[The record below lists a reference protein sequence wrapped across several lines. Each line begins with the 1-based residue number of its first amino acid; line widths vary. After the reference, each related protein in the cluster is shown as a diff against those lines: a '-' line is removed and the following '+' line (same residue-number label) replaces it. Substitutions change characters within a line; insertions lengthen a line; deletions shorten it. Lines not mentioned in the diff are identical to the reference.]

1 MKRTIRIPLVFIII
15 LIIAIVLCIKSFAT
29 TTNGIITEI
38 TVNMREKPS
47 TTSKVIMYVTQDDKV
62 EVLEKT
68 GDWYK
73 IKYKNKT
80 GYVSANFVKV
90 DKEVKNTNQEQN
102 KIDSEK
108 PVEEVTETIEA
119 KLQIVQ
125 NTEVRIVP
133 NVTSSIIYTA
143 TADTAIELL
152 EQMNGWSY
160 IKVSNICG
168 WVRTENL
175 KEVTKET
182 PTTVE
187 EKEEDNTK
195 LKNEIAYVK
204 YDSTNLRK
212 EPSTDAAIVEK
223 LKMNTEVTI
232 IEDVDAIWYKVKVKE
247 NTGYISKDL
256 LTKEKQKENQVEE
269 TQTNTTTS
277 RDGGTTQR
285 EEPTV
290 IGSTTEKKE
299 EPKKD
304 TNITNN
310 SSKENEIVA
319 YAKQYLGYAYVYGG
333 SSPKTGFD
341 CSGFTSYVYKHFGYN
356 LSRSSVGQASNGT
369 KVSKEELKPGD
380 LVIYKNTSLTKIG
393 HVGIY
398 IGDNKMIHASE
409 PGVGVTI
416 TDIDSKAHKYP
427 QRFVMGRRIIK

>member
-1 MKRTIRIPLVFIII
+1 MKKTIRIPLVFMII

-47 TTSKVIMYVTQDDKV
+47 TNSKVIMYVTQDDKV

-80 GYVSANFVKV
+80 GYVSAEFVKV
-90 DKEVKNTNQEQN
+90 DKDVKNTNQEQN

-119 KLQIVQ
+119 KLQIAKD
-125 NTEVRIVP
+125 TAVRIVP
-133 NVTSSIIYTA
+133 NITSSVIYTA
-143 TADTAIELL
+143 SSDIIIEVL

-160 IKVSNICG
+160 IKVSNLYG
-168 WVRTENL
+168 WVRTEQIV
-175 KEVTKET
+175 EVTNA
-182 PTTVE
+182 PTTVI
-187 EKEEDNTK
+187 KENKTEI
-195 LKNEIAYVK
+195 KNEIAYVK
-204 YDSTNLRK
+204 YDNTNLRK

-232 IEDVDAIWYKVKVKE
+232 IENVDAIWYKVKVKE

-269 TQTNTTTS
+269 TQNNTTTS

-290 IGSTTEKKE
+290 SGSTTEKKE

>member
-1 MKRTIRIPLVFIII
+1 MKKTIRIPLVFMII

-47 TTSKVIMYVTQDDKV
+47 TNSKVIMYVTQDDKV

-80 GYVSANFVKV
+80 GYVSAEFVKV
-90 DKEVKNTNQEQN
+90 DKDVKNTNQEQN

-119 KLQIVQ
+119 KLQIAKD
-125 NTEVRIVP
+125 TAVRIVP
-133 NVTSSIIYTA
+133 NITSSVIYTA
-143 TADTAIELL
+143 SSDIIIEVL

-160 IKVSNICG
+160 IKVSNIYG
-168 WVRTENL
+168 WVRTEQIV
-175 KEVTKET
+175 EVTNA
-182 PTTVE
+182 PTTVI
-187 EKEEDNTK
+187 KENKTEI
-195 LKNEIAYVK
+195 KNEIAYVK
-204 YDSTNLRK
+204 YDNTNLRK
-212 EPSTDAAIVEK
+212 EPSTDAAIIEK
-223 LKMNTEVTI
+223 LKMNAEVTI
-232 IEDVDAIWYKVKVKE
+232 IENVDAIWYKVKVKE

-269 TQTNTTTS
+269 TQNNTTTS

-290 IGSTTEKKE
+290 SGSTTEKKE

>member
-1 MKRTIRIPLVFIII
+1 MKKTIRIPLVFMII

-47 TTSKVIMYVTQDDKV
+47 TNSKVIMYVTQDDKV

-80 GYVSANFVKV
+80 GYVSAEFVKV
-90 DKEVKNTNQEQN
+90 DKDVKNTNQEQN

-119 KLQIVQ
+119 KLQIAKD
-125 NTEVRIVP
+125 TAVRIVP
-133 NVTSSIIYTA
+133 NITSSVIYTA
-143 TADTAIELL
+143 SSDIIIEVL

-160 IKVSNICG
+160 IKVSNLYG
-168 WVRTENL
+168 WVRTEQIV
-175 KEVTKET
+175 EVTNA
-182 PTTVE
+182 PTTVI
-187 EKEEDNTK
+187 KETK
-195 LKNEIAYVK
+195 TEIKNEIAYVK
-204 YDSTNLRK
+204 YDNTNLRK

-232 IEDVDAIWYKVKVKE
+232 IENVDAIWYKVKVKE

-269 TQTNTTTS
+269 TQNNTTTS
-277 RDGGTTQR
+277 RNGGTTQR
-285 EEPTV
+285 EETTV

-299 EPKKD
+299 ETKKD

-310 SSKENEIVA
+310 SNKENEIVA